1 MKSPNDLDDA
11 QGRAAERVGIAG
23 AGLFFAN
30 REEAGKLV
38 DLVSERN
45 GARGVIH
52 GRHLIGTAFG
62 QIMIADG

>member
-45 GARGVIH
+45 GARGVIELIV
-52 GRHLIGTAFG
+52 RHRTNQLRHPRA
-62 QIMIADG
+62 